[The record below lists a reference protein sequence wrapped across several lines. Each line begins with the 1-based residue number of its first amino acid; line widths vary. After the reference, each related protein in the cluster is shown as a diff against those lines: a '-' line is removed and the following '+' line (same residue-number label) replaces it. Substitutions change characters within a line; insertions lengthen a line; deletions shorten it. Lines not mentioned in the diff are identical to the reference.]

1 MIDYPT
7 RDLYN
12 RAMLPSDPYMLFS
25 AVNMKLRDSG
35 VPLEDLCED
44 EDISAEEVK
53 AKLLKIGYVYDETRR
68 TFVPM

>member
-1 MIDYPT
+1 
-7 RDLYN
+7 
-12 RAMLPSDPYMLFS
+12 MLPNDPYMLFS

-35 VPLEDLCED
+35 ATLGELCEE

-68 TFVPM
+68 TFVAL